1 MKTRLGRADLRF
13 RWRRALNVPVRLIVM
28 LTCSAVA
35 AGAGDS
41 PIKIELF
48 DQFASFI
55 NCEHPDNRIGH
66 RFHEHTPL
74 TYDHIPQR
82 AAEAEPAPRE
92 ADTAPFSARPGV
104 KFFHRRVTE
113 VGWVPQ
119 DCSFYL
125 ATVTEGIELL
135 FVVKTGEVG
144 LPEFYGVQQCFR
156 LTSTANEALQQ
167 KYARTAAFSEYDLWQ
182 DSPAGAE
189 LLSLTGALRNG
200 SVKFFPAGKETA
212 GCRTPYGESL
222 DRWRS
227 GGQLDTLEHV
237 GTYNVRML
245 WTGDTGLIL
254 RTSPDRKWSTGLYWE
269 RTTHLSDHHPA
280 DFLQAIVNL
289 GGMAPNSQ
297 RVLRG
302 KIYWLAGPGETL
314 VKHWR
319 EDFPPLPAG
328 SSEKPINHDR

>member
-1 MKTRLGRADLRF
+1 
-13 RWRRALNVPVRLIVM
+13 
-28 LTCSAVA
+28 
-35 AGAGDS
+35 
-41 PIKIELF
+41 
-48 DQFASFI
+48 
-55 NCEHPDNRIGH
+55 
-66 RFHEHTPL
+66 
-74 TYDHIPQR
+74 
-82 AAEAEPAPRE
+82 
-92 ADTAPFSARPGV
+92 V
-104 KFFHRRVTE
+104 KFFHRRVTK

-119 DCSFYL
+119 DWSFYL
-125 ATVTEGIELL
+125 APVTNGIELP

-156 LTSTANEALQQ
+156 RTGTANEAWQQ
-167 KYARTAAFSEYDLWQ
+167 KYARTAAFSEHDLWQ
-182 DSPAGAE
+182 DPPAGAE

-319 EDFPPLPAG
+319 EDFPPRCQPVQGRSASTMTADPALIPFRTPHSILPRQSG
-328 SSEKPINHDR
+328 SANRRLTPPCATVTSDPPPTLRDNARGTSRPPPRW